1 LFTGKLLQR
10 DVPFAM
16 KLTIIRVNNRSSD
29 EPEVLASIVL
39 SKDKRGRAYYNQLK
53 LMWDAAGWVHSKQ
66 LELTNLGEDLRS
78 FRLIV
83 SDVAGYKRPQWLFDR
98 LKKTIGVTVL

>member
-1 LFTGKLLQR
+1 MLLAR

-16 KLTIIRVNNRSSD
+16 KLTIIRVNNKSSD

-39 SKDKRGRAYYNQLK
+39 CRDKSNRPYYNQLK

-66 LELTNLGEDLRS
+66 LELINQGVDRRN
-78 FRLIV
+78 FRLII
-83 SDVAGYKRPQWLFDR
+83 SDVAGYRRPQWLFDR
-98 LKKTIGVTVL
+98 LKKTVGVTVL